1 MSHTDGG
8 NHTRKRVDAGE
19 AHATPTLTG
28 GVTRCH
34 IRMVVATRVSVWMR
48 EPDPMSHTDGGSHTR
63 ERVDAEEAHA
73 TPTLTGGATPAR
85 SVPRWEADV

>member
-63 ERVDAEEAHA
+63 ERVDA
-73 TPTLTGGATPAR
+73 
-85 SVPRWEADV
+85 